1 MFDEC
6 PLIVAIGARRCRS
19 RHDWILGIP
28 QGKRVGTYAI
38 GDSIESLTAIN
49 FSSIFNLSRQ
59 VY

>member
-28 QGKRVGTYAI
+28 QGKQVGTYAI
-38 GDSIESLTAIN
+38 GDSADAIECLMIC
-49 FSSIFNLSRQ
+49 
-59 VY
+59 